1 MLFKKDEIE
10 QLNSLEKEKQLLDK
24 ELTLEQA

>member
-1 MLFKKDEIE
+1 MFFKKDEIE